1 MAKMNLTITI
11 LVIAVVVISA
21 GVLVALFKP
30 TPTAQSVV
38 PTSGVTTGGSVQC
51 AQNPAYTYSAKDTQ
65 STAQIGGTD
74 YIKLNDNAPVTT
86 LSAPTFGEKL
96 QYWKDN
102 ASYFVEVKSIPSVL
116 CGSNQIQTKAFAY
129 ASATFKVKDTD
140 NDVFLTNGGGAN
152 NVTIGA
158 NGLANFDV
166 RYQGTSKYSSAPFG
180 GCIAVEYPST
190 LTSVTLSG
198 NGLTGNACPYTWT
211 YTSQSTGNSYKLL
224 ETTKDFDADAS
235 GLVKTMSLQMK
246 AGNSN
251 PSGMVY
257 ITLQPANTYI
267 GNDGKFYLGIEK
279 DANQDTTKTFANA
292 QTFSFM
298 VE

>member
-1 MAKMNLTITI
+1 MGKMNWTVTL
-11 LVIAVVVISA
+11 LVMVVVVISA
-21 GVLVALFKP
+21 GVLIALFRP
-30 TPTAQSVV
+30 VATSQSVISNGNGATV
-38 PTSGVTTGGSVQC
+38 VTAGCSQS
-51 AQNPAYTYSAKDTQ
+51 PDYSYSAKDTQ
-65 STAQIGGTD
+65 STAVIGGTD
-74 YIKLNDNAPVTT
+74 YVKVGNNAPE
-86 LSAPTFGEKL
+86 SAPKLEAGQTL

-102 ASYFVEVKSIPSVL
+102 SSYFVVVDNVPAIQ
-116 CGSNQIQTKAFAY
+116 CGTHNVQTKAFAY

-152 NVTIGA
+152 NVTINA
-158 NGLANFDV
+158 YGLANFDV

-180 GCIAVEYPST
+180 GCVAIEYPST
-190 LTSVTLSG
+190 LTSVTLTG
-198 NGLTGNACPYTWT
+198 TGLTGSVCPYTWT
-211 YTSQSTGNSYKLL
+211 YTTQSTGNSYKLL

-235 GLVKTMSLQMK
+235 GLVKTMSLQLK
-246 AGNSN
+246 AGSSN

-257 ITLQPANTYI
+257 ITLQPANTYV
-267 GNDGKFYLGIEK
+267 GNDDKFYLGIEK